1 MKKIKGRGELFP
13 YDKDN
18 MNELRYVGIPSLNS
32 TREKTCINIKVSSTN
47 STRTKLLSPRGP
59 TD

>member
-1 MKKIKGRGELFP
+1 MKKIQGRGELFP

-18 MNELRYVGIPSLNS
+18 MNENRYVGIPNIDY

-47 STRTKLLSPRGP
+47 SSRTKLFSPRNP